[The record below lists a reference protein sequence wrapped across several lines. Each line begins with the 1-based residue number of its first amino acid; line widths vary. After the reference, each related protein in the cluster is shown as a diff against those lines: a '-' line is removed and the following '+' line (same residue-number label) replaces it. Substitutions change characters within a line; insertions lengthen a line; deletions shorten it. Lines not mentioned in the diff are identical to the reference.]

1 MEGIQENSGRRQSVS
16 GIEQLDSSNN
26 KRTIINQSSEV
37 KENIIP
43 PRLTTQS
50 AQPDQQYNDSG
61 SGEFHEMPEEKN
73 ALEAPKAFRKSITD
87 QAKTKIQL
95 TFKNVVITADIKKGR
110 NEPIET
116 KTIINDVSG
125 TILPG

>member
-1 MEGIQENSGRRQSVS
+1 MEDIQNSGRRQSVS

-43 PRLTTQS
+43 PRLTTQIG
-50 AQPDQQYNDSG
+50 AAKVEYNDSG

-73 ALEAPKAFRKSITD
+73 
-87 QAKTKIQL
+87 
-95 TFKNVVITADIKKGR
+95 G
-110 NEPIET
+110 
-116 KTIINDVSG
+116 
-125 TILPG
+125 